1 MKKNLLFASA
11 LSLLSI
17 ATYAQ
22 SGCRIVKDSI
32 VSQNSQNSNLSS
44 PYGSDYTYTSGRL
57 DAMTR
62 WNSMS
67 AAYDSV
73 FYNASGDVLKTISVN
88 YGDTSIYDFVYTA
101 GKLTRVNGAGYTN
114 QNNVNSHW
122 VKSYNLVYNG
132 ATLTDINLDQTNLA
146 PNPDNNN
153 VIPGIPGSFNGITW
167 TNGNPVHY
175 TINASMGGQALQL
188 IVNNTFDSKNN
199 VSKLKAIQGGAEG
212 VLDFMATNNLHLATA
227 GSVLIPM
234 QVAVG
239 DTLGLHSF
247 TYNSNNDVTVDS
259 AFPYLFTGGNGDT
272 TITYYTYDCSHVS
285 VKENKAVS
293 KNYIY
298 PNPSE
303 NGKFNL
309 HYTSQSGDVITVQV
323 LNSLGQVVEAD
334 KYEMY
339 TGDNTV
345 AMNVNAKG
353 LFFVKVIDG
362 AETKTYKVLVK

>member
-32 VSQNSQNSNLSS
+32 TTQNVQNPQSS
-44 PYGSDYTYTSGRL
+44 YGSDYTYTAGKL

-62 WNSMS
+62 WNSMQV
-67 AAYDSV
+67 AFDSV

-88 YGDTSIYDFVYTA
+88 FGDTSIYDFVYTS
-101 GKLTRVNGAGYTN
+101 GKLTRVNGSGNRNT
-114 QNNVNSHW
+114 VNW
-122 VKSYNLVYNG
+122 VKSYDLVYNG
-132 ATLTDINLDQTNLA
+132 STLTDINLDQTNLA
-146 PNPDNNN
+146 PNPDNNGD
-153 VIPGIPGSFNGITW
+153 IPGIPGSFNGITW

-175 TINASMGGQALQL
+175 TINASMGGQPLVL
-188 IVNNTFDSKNN
+188 VVNNTYDSKNN
-199 VSKLKAIQGGAEG
+199 VSKLKAIRGGAEG
-212 VLDFMATNNLHLATA
+212 VMDFMAVNNLHLATA
-227 GSVLIPM
+227 GSALIPM
-234 QVAVG
+234 QVAIG
-239 DTLGLHSF
+239 DTLALHDYV
-247 TYNSNNDVTVDS
+247 YNSNNDVETDS
-259 AFPYLFTGGNGDT
+259 TFPYLFDNDSTV
-272 TITYYTYDCSHVS
+272 TYYTYDCSHVS

-309 HYTSQSGDVITVQV
+309 HYTSQSGNAITVQV

-345 AMNVNAKG
+345 TMNVNVKG